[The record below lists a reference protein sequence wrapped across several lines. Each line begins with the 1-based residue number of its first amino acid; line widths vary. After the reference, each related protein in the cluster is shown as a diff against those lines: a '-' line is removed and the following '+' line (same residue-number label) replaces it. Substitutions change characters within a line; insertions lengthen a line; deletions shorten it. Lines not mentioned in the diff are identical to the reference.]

1 MNNRIKNIRKQSG
14 LNQAD
19 FGNRIGVSRDTVA
32 NIEGGRIEIKD
43 LFIKSICREF
53 NVNEQWLRTGDGD
66 PYQHLEVN
74 DTITRTAELLGRRD
88 PFLES
93 FLEVYGKMSN
103 SARAVM
109 IDALEEIVE
118 LYKSKKE

>member
-1 MNNRIKNIRKQSG
+1 MNSRIKDIRKHSG

-53 NVNEQWLRTGDGD
+53 NVSEHWLRTGEGE
-66 PYQHLEVN
+66 PYIQLEVN
-74 DTITRTAELLGRRD
+74 DTISRTAELLGKRD

-93 FLEVYGKMSN
+93 FLEVYGKMSD

-109 IDALEEIVE
+109 IDTLEEIFE
-118 LYKSKKE
+118 IYKSKKE